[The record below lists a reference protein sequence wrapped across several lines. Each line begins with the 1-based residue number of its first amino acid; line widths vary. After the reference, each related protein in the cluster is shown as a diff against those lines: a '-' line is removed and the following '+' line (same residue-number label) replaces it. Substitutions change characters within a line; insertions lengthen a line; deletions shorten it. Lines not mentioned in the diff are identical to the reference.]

1 MRRRTALGILLLII
15 VFSGTLTL
23 CMLIP
28 SAKAANFVSGTI
40 YLRADGSIEP
50 ADAPVDVHGNTY
62 TLTGDIQ
69 SPLASYCIVIERSG
83 ILLDGYGYTIEGWNL
98 QEATHASSTG
108 IYVGAVTDIEI
119 RNINIKGCICGIE
132 VQNAERVNIQNNTI
146 DSMLKPESGDEPYGF
161 FLLQSTDV
169 NVDRNQLLN
178 SYIGILVQSS
188 SCTISNNR
196 IMDNAGAGVYI
207 DAQDISVT
215 SNLIARNDLGIEIIG
230 SNNLIKA
237 NDILSNKRIGVFLG
251 DSQGNILVEN
261 NIAGHNSTNAFGVQM
276 HPYDSGNAFYHND
289 FANNYIQVDG
299 GDLAQVPN
307 VWDNGYP
314 QGGNYWDTYHG
325 FDSYSGPYQN
335 ETGSDGIGDAAYQI
349 TTANVDRYPL
359 MALVRAIP
367 DIGEAATTPASDY
380 TLPIIIAVI
389 LVAGILVSGFLFYQR
404 RKRQQAQ
411 PENLVSPQV
420 RARAGR
426 ILVPIFLTLSLMI
439 ILNFAFIST
448 GSYGLGAIGVSGGAL
463 YFDEVLIGFLSAA
476 AAIFVTWR
484 IILHQNYAGRLLEEV
499 LFAAV
504 ASFLFAVY
512 LLSYTA
518 YNHFELFGYLQSIQP
533 ALVIAWT
540 FATAL
545 IGCCVGFLLGGVG
558 LKKMRHP
565 EGQEARP
572 RRISYVLGGLAV
584 FVFAGLFSGYAFGYI
599 VWAAI
604 GQVQAA
610 MGVQFPEATVFP
622 PSLVFLAVCA
632 VVGAALF
639 ALKPLWQQLKRAK

>member
-1 MRRRTALGILLLII
+1 MRRQTALGILLVIS

-23 CMLIP
+23 SMLLP

-50 ADAPVDVHGNTY
+50 ADAPVDVHGTTY

-69 SPLASYCIVIERSG
+69 SPLASYCIAIERSG

-132 VQNAERVNIQNNTI
+132 VQNAERVNIQNTTI
-146 DSMLKPESGDEPYGF
+146 DSMLKPESGDEPYGIF
-161 FLLQSTDV
+161 VLQSTDV

-178 SYIGILVQSS
+178 GYIGILVQSS
-188 SCTISNNR
+188 TCTISNNR
-196 IMDNAGAGVYI
+196 IIDNAGAGVYI
-207 DAQDISVT
+207 DTSDISVT

-230 SNNLIKA
+230 SNNLIQA
-237 NDILSNKRIGVFLG
+237 NDILSNKRTGVFLG
-251 DSQGNILVEN
+251 DSQGNVLVEN
-261 NIAGHNSTNAFGVQM
+261 NIAGHNSTNAYGVQM
-276 HPYDSGNAFYHND
+276 HPYDSGNTFYHND
-289 FANNYIQVDG
+289 FANNYIQVEG
-299 GDLAQVPN
+299 GDLAQVAN

-325 FDSYSGPYQN
+325 VDSFSGQYQN
-335 ETGSDGIGDAAYQI
+335 ETGSDGIGDTAYQI

-367 DIGEAATTPASDY
+367 DIGEAATTPADDY
-380 TLPIIIAVI
+380 TLLIVIAVI
-389 LVAGILVSGFLFYQR
+389 LAAGILMSGFLFYKH
-404 RKRQQAQ
+404 RKRQQTQ
-411 PENLVSPQV
+411 PENLTRPQAG
-420 RARAGR
+420 ARAGR

-439 ILNFAFIST
+439 ILNFAFISS
-448 GSYGLGAIGVSGGAL
+448 GGYGLGAIGVYGGAL
-463 YFDEVLIGFLSAA
+463 YFDEVFIGFLSASA
-476 AAIFVTWR
+476 AVFVTWR
-484 IILHQNYAGRLLEEV
+484 VILHQNYAGRLLEELV
-499 LFAAV
+499 FAVA

-512 LLSYTA
+512 LLAYTT
-518 YNHFELFGYLQSIQP
+518 YHNFELFSYLQSIQP
-533 ALVIAWT
+533 ALVIGWT

-558 LKKMRHP
+558 LKKLQRP

-572 RRISYVLGGLAV
+572 QPISYVLGGLAV

-599 VWAAI
+599 VWAAV

-622 PSLVFLAVCA
+622 PSLMFLAVCA

-639 ALKPLWQQLKRAK
+639 ALKPLWQQVKRAK

>member
-23 CMLIP
+23 CLLLP
-28 SAKAANFVSGTI
+28 SVKAANFVSGTI

-50 ADAPVDVHGNTY
+50 ADAPVDVHGTTY

-69 SPLASYCIVIERSG
+69 SPRTSYCVVVERSG

-132 VQNAERVNIQNNTI
+132 VQNAERVNIQNTTI

-161 FLLQSTDV
+161 FLLQSANV
-169 NVDRNQLLN
+169 NVEQNQLFN
-178 SYIGILVQSS
+178 GYIGILVQSS

-230 SNNLIKA
+230 SNNLIEA

-251 DSQGNILVEN
+251 DSQGNVLVEN

-276 HPYDSGNAFYHND
+276 HPYDSGNTFYHND
-289 FANNYIQVDG
+289 FANNYIQVEG
-299 GDLAQVPN
+299 GDLAQVAN

-314 QGGNYWDTYHG
+314 QGGNYWDTYQG
-325 FDSYSGPYQN
+325 VDSYSGRYQN
-335 ETGSDGIGDAAYQI
+335 ETGGDGIGDAVYQI
-349 TTANVDRYPL
+349 TTANIDHYPL

-367 DIGEAATTPASDY
+367 NIGEAATAPASDY

-389 LVAGILVSGFLFYQR
+389 LAAGILVSGFLFYKR
-404 RKRQQAQ
+404 RKRQQTQ
-411 PENLVSPQV
+411 PENLVHPQA

-426 ILVPIFLTLSLMI
+426 ILVPIFLTFSLMI
-439 ILNFAFIST
+439 ILNFAFLSS
-448 GSYGLGAIGVSGGAL
+448 GGYGLGAIGVYGGAL

-476 AAIFVTWR
+476 TAVFVTWR
-484 IILHQNYAGRLLEEV
+484 VILHQNYAGRLLEELV
-499 LFAAV
+499 FAAA

-512 LLSYTA
+512 LLAYTA
-518 YNHFELFGYLQSIQP
+518 YHHFELFGYLQSIQP
-533 ALVIAWT
+533 ALVIVWT

-545 IGCCVGFLLGGVG
+545 IGCCIGFLLGGVG
-558 LKKMRHP
+558 LKKIRRP
-565 EGQEARP
+565 EGQEERHK
-572 RRISYVLGGLAV
+572 RISHVLGAVAV

-599 VWAAI
+599 VWAAV

-610 MGVQFPEATVFP
+610 LGIQFPEATVFP

-632 VVGAALF
+632 IVGAALF
-639 ALKPLWQQLKRAK
+639 ALKPLWQQLKRAN